1 MEFNHQRK
9 FYDINE
15 ETKEI
20 SGACGF
26 VDFMETVFIPGDR
39 TLSNDVLKFLIDE
52 SSEARANPEI
62 FKDLIHQ
69 KKVLRYV
76 ESFQNK
82 RKDSNEYKEAVH
94 FLNTYFRDDNKKSI
108 DL

>member
-1 MEFNHQRK
+1 MGTIF
-9 FYDINE
+9 
-15 ETKEI
+15 I
-20 SGACGF
+20 SG
-26 VDFMETVFIPGDR
+26 ER

-52 SSEARANPEI
+52 SSEARSDPEV

-69 KKVLRYV
+69 KKVLKYV

-94 FLNTYFRDDNKKSI
+94 FLKTYFDDSSKKNI